1 MSNRRS
7 FIKQS
12 GLGILGLSLV
22 PQLSFAKRGDVKITI
37 LHTNDMH
44 SHIQPFTSGRN
55 KGLGGMAQRA
65 GLINSI
71 REKEDHVL
79 LLDAGDIFQGTPYFN
94 FYGGELEFKLMSK
107 MKYDAV
113 TLGNH
118 DFDNGLEGFAKQLPH
133 ANFPFLIANY
143 DFSDTILKEKFKAYK
158 VFNKGGIK
166 VGVFGIGIEL
176 DGLVPKKLYG
186 NTIYK
191 DPIETANKYA
201 TLLKK
206 EKKCDLVIC
215 LSHLGFK
222 YKNEKVSDMVLATQS
237 HDIDLIIGG
246 HTHTFLKKPV
256 SMLNLDKKE
265 VIINQ
270 VGWAGINIGKV
281 DFHFSQKGGEK
292 KVLGRSIFVKNS
304 SERAWKREFDEFLTI
319 TPI

>member
-94 FYGGELEFKLMSK
+94 FYGGELEFKLMSE

-113 TLGNH
+113 TIGNH

-158 VFNKGGIK
+158 VFNKGGVK

-281 DFHFSQKGGEK
+281 DFHFSQKGASK

-304 SERAWKREFDEFLTI
+304 TERA
-319 TPI
+319 

>member
-1 MSNRRS
+1 
-7 FIKQS
+7 
-12 GLGILGLSLV
+12 
-22 PQLSFAKRGDVKITI
+22 
-37 LHTNDMH
+37 
-44 SHIQPFTSGRN
+44 
-55 KGLGGMAQRA
+55 MAQRA
-65 GLINSI
+65 GLINKI
-71 REKEDHVL
+71 RETEDHIL

-94 FYGGELEFKLMSK
+94 FYGGELEFKLMSE

-113 TLGNH
+113 TIGNH

-206 EKKCDLVIC
+206 ETKCDLVIC

-256 SMLNLDKKE
+256 RMLNLDKKE

-281 DFHFSQKGGEK
+281 DFHFSQKGASK

-304 SERAWKREFDEFLTI
+304 TERA
-319 TPI
+319 

>member
-94 FYGGELEFKLMSK
+94 FYGGELEFKLMSE

-113 TLGNH
+113 TIGNH

-158 VFNKGGIK
+158 VFNKGGVK

-256 SMLNLDKKE
+256 RMLNLDKKE

-281 DFHFSQKGGEK
+281 DFHFSQKGASK

-304 SERAWKREFDEFLTI
+304 TERA
-319 TPI
+319 

>member
-94 FYGGELEFKLMSK
+94 FYAGELEFKLMSK

-118 DFDNGLEGFAKQLPH
+118 DFDNGLEGFVKQLPH

-143 DFSDTILKEKFKAYK
+143 DFSDTIL
-158 VFNKGGIK
+158 
-166 VGVFGIGIEL
+166 
-176 DGLVPKKLYG
+176 
-186 NTIYK
+186 
-191 DPIETANKYA
+191 
-201 TLLKK
+201 
-206 EKKCDLVIC
+206 
-215 LSHLGFK
+215 
-222 YKNEKVSDMVLATQS
+222 
-237 HDIDLIIGG
+237 
-246 HTHTFLKKPV
+246 
-256 SMLNLDKKE
+256 
-265 VIINQ
+265 
-270 VGWAGINIGKV
+270 
-281 DFHFSQKGGEK
+281 
-292 KVLGRSIFVKNS
+292 
-304 SERAWKREFDEFLTI
+304 
-319 TPI
+319 